1 MNELRRELI
10 ILRELEIKP
19 NYAELARK
27 YNCDYR
33 TVKKYNAGYEGKPST
48 RRRKSY
54 LDQYENEIKEK
65 INKIGATKKSV
76 YEYMKD
82 KYLNVG
88 SYSNFRYYIK
98 KHKLMSKNIN
108 NQPHPRYETE
118 YGQQMQFDWKE
129 DIKLTNKQGE
139 IFEFNIFSATLSASR
154 FHNFIYSKT
163 KTREDVERCLVK
175 CFERMQGRPKEILT
189 DNMSSIV
196 NTKSK
201 KFVSEFITFC
211 KDMEIK
217 PQKCKISSP
226 ETKGK
231 VESSNRFINWLIPYD
246 GEFDTE
252 EELIH
257 IIEKINKKANQE
269 INSTTG
275 ATPLFLFEKEKEYL
289 LPLPNKEL
297 LERYKNDT
305 KLCKVSNG
313 FLISY
318 KGSQYSVPPKF
329 INKTVKVR
337 ELNNKLYIY
346 YNEELIASHEISE
359 YKINYRKEHYSEGLM
374 YAIKDNNIIKKIDE
388 IVERNLELISK
399 LSEVK

>member
-1 MNELRRELI
+1 MNELRKELV

-33 TVKKYNAGYEGKPST
+33 TVKKYNDGYEGKPST
-48 RRRKSY
+48 RERKSH
-54 LDQYENEIKEK
+54 LDKYKEEIVEK
-65 INKIGATKKSV
+65 INKSGATKKSV
-76 YEYMKD
+76 YEFMKD
-82 KYLNVG
+82 KYSNVG
-88 SYSNFRYYIK
+88 SYSNFGYYIR

-108 NQPHPRYETE
+108 NKPHPRYETE

-129 DIKLTNKQGE
+129 DIKLTNRYGE

-154 FHNFIYSKT
+154 LHNFVYSKT
-163 KTREDVERCLVK
+163 RTREDVERCLVI
-175 CFERMQGRPKEILT
+175 CFERMQGMPKELLT

-217 PQKCKISSP
+217 PKKCKISSP

-252 EELIH
+252 EELIQ
-257 IIEKINKKANQE
+257 IIEKINKKVNQE
-269 INSTTG
+269 VNSTTG

-346 YNEELIASHEISE
+346 YNEELIASHELSVK
-359 YKINYRKEHYSEGLM
+359 KINY
-374 YAIKDNNIIKKIDE
+374 
-388 IVERNLELISK
+388 IVLKK
-399 LSEVK
+399 LSA

>member
-1 MNELRRELI
+1 MNELRKELV

-33 TVKKYNAGYEGKPST
+33 TVKKYNDGYEGKPST
-48 RRRKSY
+48 RERKSH
-54 LDQYENEIKEK
+54 LDKYKEEIVEK
-65 INKIGATKKSV
+65 INKSGATKKSV
-76 YEYMKD
+76 YEFMKD
-82 KYLNVG
+82 KYSNVG
-88 SYSNFRYYIK
+88 SYSNFGYYIR

-108 NQPHPRYETE
+108 NKPHPRYETE

-129 DIKLTNKQGE
+129 DIKLTNRYGE

-154 FHNFIYSKT
+154 LHNFVYSKT
-163 KTREDVERCLVK
+163 RTREDVERCLVI
-175 CFERMQGRPKEILT
+175 CFERMQGMPKELLT

-217 PQKCKISSP
+217 SKKCKISSP

-252 EELIH
+252 EELIQ
-257 IIEKINKKANQE
+257 IIEKINKKVNQE
-269 INSTTG
+269 VNSTTG

-346 YNEELIASHEISE
+346 YNEELIASHDLSVK
-359 YKINYRKEHYSEGLM
+359 KINYIEEHYKEGLLCT
-374 YAIKDNNIIKKIDE
+374 INNKNETE
-388 IVERNLELISK
+388 IETIAKNNLELLNK
-399 LSEVK
+399 LTN

>member
-1 MNELRRELI
+1 M
-10 ILRELEIKP
+10 
-19 NYAELARK
+19 
-27 YNCDYR
+27 
-33 TVKKYNAGYEGKPST
+33 
-48 RRRKSY
+48 
-54 LDQYENEIKEK
+54 QQ
-65 INKIGATKKSV
+65 KKSV
-76 YEYMKD
+76 YEFMKD
-82 KYLNVG
+82 KYSNIG
-88 SYSNFRYYIK
+88 SYSNFGYYIR
-98 KHKLMSKNIN
+98 KHKLMIKNIN

-129 DIKLTNKQGE
+129 DIKLTNRHGE

-163 KTREDVERCLVK
+163 KTREDVERCLVN
-175 CFERMQGRPKEILT
+175 CFERMQGRPKIILT

-196 NTKSK
+196 NTKNK

-217 PQKCKISSP
+217 PKKCKISSL

-252 EELIH
+252 EELIQ
-257 IIEKINKKANQE
+257 IIEKINKKVNQE
-269 INSTTG
+269 VNSTTG

-297 LERYKNDT
+297 LERYKNDA

-329 INKTVKVR
+329 INKTVKAR

-346 YNEELIASHEISE
+346 YNEELIASHDLSVK
-359 YKINYRKEHYSEGLM
+359 KINY
-374 YAIKDNNIIKKIDE
+374 I
-388 IVERNLELISK
+388 
-399 LSEVK
+399 

>member
-1 MNELRRELI
+1 MNELRKELV

-33 TVKKYNAGYEGKPST
+33 TVKKYNDGYEGKPST
-48 RRRKSY
+48 RERKSH
-54 LDQYENEIKEK
+54 LDKYKEEIVEK
-65 INKIGATKKSV
+65 INKSGATKKSV
-76 YEYMKD
+76 YEFMKD
-82 KYLNVG
+82 KYSNVG
-88 SYSNFRYYIK
+88 SYSNFGYYIR

-108 NQPHPRYETE
+108 NKPHPRYETE

-129 DIKLTNKQGE
+129 DIKLTNRYGE

-154 FHNFIYSKT
+154 LHNFVYSKT
-163 KTREDVERCLVK
+163 RTREDVERCLVI
-175 CFERMQGRPKEILT
+175 CFERMQGMPKELLT

-217 PQKCKISSP
+217 PKKCKISSP

-252 EELIH
+252 EELIQ
-257 IIEKINKKANQE
+257 IIEKINKKVNQE
-269 INSTTG
+269 VNSTTG

-346 YNEELIASHEISE
+346 YNEELIASHDLSVK
-359 YKINYRKEHYSEGLM
+359 KINYIEEHYKEGLLCT
-374 YAIKDNNIIKKIDE
+374 INNKNETE
-388 IVERNLELISK
+388 IETIAKNNLELLNK
-399 LSEVK
+399 LTN

>member
-1 MNELRRELI
+1 MNELRKELV

-33 TVKKYNAGYEGKPST
+33 TVKKYNDGYEGKPST
-48 RRRKSY
+48 RETKSH
-54 LDQYENEIKEK
+54 LDKYKEEIVEK
-65 INKIGATKKSV
+65 INKSGATKKSV
-76 YEYMKD
+76 YEFMKD
-82 KYLNVG
+82 KYSNVG
-88 SYSNFRYYIK
+88 SYSNFGYYIR

-108 NQPHPRYETE
+108 NKPHPRYETE

-129 DIKLTNKQGE
+129 DIKLTNRYGE

-154 FHNFIYSKT
+154 LHNFVYSKT
-163 KTREDVERCLVK
+163 RTREDVERCLVI
-175 CFERMQGRPKEILT
+175 CFERMQGMPKELLT

-217 PQKCKISSP
+217 PKKCKISSP

-252 EELIH
+252 EELIQ
-257 IIEKINKKANQE
+257 IIEKINKKVNQE
-269 INSTTG
+269 VNSTTG

-346 YNEELIASHEISE
+346 YNEELIASHDLSVK
-359 YKINYRKEHYSEGLM
+359 KINYIEEHYKEGLLCT
-374 YAIKDNNIIKKIDE
+374 INNKNETE
-388 IVERNLELISK
+388 IETIAKNNLELLNK
-399 LSEVK
+399 LTN